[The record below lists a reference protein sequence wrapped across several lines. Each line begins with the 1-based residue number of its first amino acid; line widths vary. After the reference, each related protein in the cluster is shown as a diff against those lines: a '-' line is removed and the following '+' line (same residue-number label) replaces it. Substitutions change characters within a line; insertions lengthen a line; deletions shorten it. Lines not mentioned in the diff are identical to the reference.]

1 MVPGFSIPTEIENA
15 TFEDV
20 LIFLKVP
27 LAYILD
33 VRVFKNQVSLS
44 MFCKIYSDVYTTR
57 PLMLCFVP

>member
-20 LIFLKVP
+20 LRFLKVP
-27 LAYILD
+27 LDYILD

-44 MFCKIYSDVYTTR
+44 IILQNIFRRLYN
-57 PLMLCFVP
+57 